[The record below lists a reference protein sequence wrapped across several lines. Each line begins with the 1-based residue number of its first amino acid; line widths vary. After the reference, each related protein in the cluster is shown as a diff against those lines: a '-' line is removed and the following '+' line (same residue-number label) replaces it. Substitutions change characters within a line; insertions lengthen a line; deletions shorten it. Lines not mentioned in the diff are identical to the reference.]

1 MFKLIDSKTH
11 VSEAASHQVCTV
23 TLSERIEPEKEG
35 VSCFGSV
42 NPQLA
47 FPPIHSAVNFSPTL
61 LPTLPH
67 EYPIHRNIFKR
78 GQLQWCETCK
88 TDRPPS
94 LRGDQSNFTC
104 AVWAPWPSHKPRF
117 TTIFL
122 TEFCMLP
129 DLEGMLWKCM
139 SGQAWQGRVTLCLQ
153 TSRELRC
160 ELGAWRRTLLRSW
173 QVLGQYLGI
182 FLAGK

>member
-23 TLSERIEPEKEG
+23 TPSERIEPEKEG

-67 EYPIHRNIFKR
+67 KYPINRNIFKR
-78 GQLQWCETCK
+78 GQLQRCETCK

-104 AVWAPWPSHKPRF
+104 DVWAPWPSHHRDSPPF
-117 TTIFL
+117 FSLSFACCPT
-122 TEFCMLP
+122 
-129 DLEGMLWKCM
+129 WKAC
-139 SGQAWQGRVTLCLQ
+139 SGNAC
-153 TSRELRC
+153 
-160 ELGAWRRTLLRSW
+160 
-173 QVLGQYLGI
+173 QVRP
-182 FLAGK
+182 GKGG